1 MKNNGTRYDQ
11 EFKKMIVEL
20 YNTTDHTFKSL
31 ESEYGVTSATIQ
43 RWVKSM
49 TPMSP
54 ENSGSMTPHEL
65 AELKKEMARMRE
77 ENENL
82 KKGYGHISEKVST
95 SSIFETANILAS
107 NYNIKSICSALGL
120 PRSTFYRVQKPRFSK
135 RIVENK
141 ILKEHITRIYME
153 SEGRYGSP
161 KIREKMKT
169 EQILPAIPSIK
180 RIKRLMKQ
188 LGIFP
193 ITIKKF
199 KPYKSQ
205 STTEDLPNLLK
216 RDFNATKPNEKW
228 VADITYIHTLKDGW
242 CYLASILDLYTHK
255 VVGYSFG
262 QKMDKN
268 LVINALDK
276 AMLRQRKPENVI
288 LHTDRGSQYLSTE
301 YIVKTD
307 DYKCRRSYSAK
318 GNPYDNAVIES
329 FHAILK
335 KEEVYRKVY
344 CNFSEAQKSLFKYI
358 EGWYNKR
365 RIHGSIF
372 YMTPNEFEG
381 LAV

>member
-1 MKNNGTRYDQ
+1 
-11 EFKKMIVEL
+11 
-20 YNTTDHTFKSL
+20 
-31 ESEYGVTSATIQ
+31 
-43 RWVKSM
+43 
-49 TPMSP
+49 
-54 ENSGSMTPHEL
+54 
-65 AELKKEMARMRE
+65 
-77 ENENL
+77 
-82 KKGYGHISEKVST
+82 
-95 SSIFETANILAS
+95 
-107 NYNIKSICSALGL
+107 
-120 PRSTFYRVQKPRFSK
+120 
-135 RIVENK
+135 
-141 ILKEHITRIYME
+141 ME

-169 EQILPAIPSIK
+169 EQILSEIPSIK

-193 ITIKKF
+193 ITLKKF
-199 KPYKSQ
+199 KPHKSQ

-228 VADITYIHTLKDGW
+228 VADITYIHTLKDDW

-276 AMLRQRKPENVI
+276 AMLRQRMPENVI

-301 YIVKTD
+301 YIIKTD

-344 CNFSEAQKSLFKYI
+344 RDFSEAQKSLFKYI
-358 EGWYNKR
+358 EGWYNNR
-365 RIHGSIF
+365 RIYGSIF
-372 YMTPNEFEG
+372 YMTPNEFEA